1 MPIHKERLS
10 VYLCCWLLLLI
21 LLACLD
27 NLAQSKQN
35 FLFHYVQFSCPN
47 NYEVKYNET
56 TNAQKVFVN
65 GGNPHTTLPLFHP
78 SDFKPVFLP
87 KPLNEECYRLLSFP
101 RWLSTINIIQ
111 SHYAESLVSNFSPL
125 LHPEHSG
132 ILKIVPS
139 RLIEL
144 FQWLPPSD
152 DAFNSSL
159 KEIAFSIV

>member
-1 MPIHKERLS
+1 MPLHKEWLS
-10 VYLCCWLLLLI
+10 VYLCWWLRVALLLI

-87 KPLNEECYRLLSFP
+87 KLLSEEWYRLLSFP
-101 RWLSTINIIQ
+101 RCLSTINIIEWKINMEGNILWSATNRITPRVWSPISVHFFIQ
-111 SHYAESLVSNFSPL
+111 NILESRRLCPL
-125 LHPEHSG
+125 G
-132 ILKIVPS
+132 
-139 RLIEL
+139 
-144 FQWLPPSD
+144 
-152 DAFNSSL
+152 
-159 KEIAFSIV
+159 